1 MKVFL
6 SSTHLDLSDY
16 RSRATE
22 AIERLDQEVGRME
35 VFGARPEDAREASL
49 REVETCE
56 LFVGI
61 YAHRYGYQP
70 AGSDIS
76 ITEAE
81 YRQAQ
86 RLGKPIFCF
95 VVKEDYPWPPTMIEE
110 EPGRTK
116 LRAFK
121 TEIETSLVLEKFTS
135 PDDLALKVATS
146 LGRYITQSF
155 EPLVHELKGLIER
168 NADASSDK
176 RQAVADALS
185 AAVEIANR
193 TLQYLREPP
202 PPSDKKSQKENE
214 LSQAWQAAGFKL
226 LALPDPPTDLAN
238 RYFIK
243 AEYWS
248 NPELWTDRRVDEAR
262 IRIDEI
268 ANESRTVLLGQF
280 Q

>member
-22 AIERLDQEVGRME
+22 AIERLDQQVGRME
-35 VFGARPEDAREASL
+35 VFGARPEGAREASL